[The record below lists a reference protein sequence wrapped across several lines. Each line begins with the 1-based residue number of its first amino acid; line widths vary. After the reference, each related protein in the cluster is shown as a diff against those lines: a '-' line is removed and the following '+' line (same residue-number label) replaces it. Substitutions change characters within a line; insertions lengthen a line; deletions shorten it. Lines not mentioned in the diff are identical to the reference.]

1 MTRKDKRS
9 PDALRSVNI
18 ETNFTRYA
26 EGSVLFTQGRTRVLC
41 NASVLEGVP
50 AFLKNAGKGWVTA
63 EYSLLPRATQTRTE
77 REAVRGKQSGRTL
90 EIQRLIGRSLRQ
102 AVDLEALEG
111 FTVQIDCDV
120 IEADGGTRCA
130 SITGAWVA
138 LALALRRMLGDDLV
152 ARDPLVRQIAAV
164 SAGVVSGAPALDLD
178 YEEDS
183 SSEVDMNFVMTDA
196 LDFVEIQGTA
206 EGAPFS
212 RAVFDT
218 LSGYAQK
225 GILELMALQKQALG

>member
-1 MTRKDKRS
+1 
-9 PDALRSVNI
+9 
-18 ETNFTRYA
+18 
-26 EGSVLFTQGRTRVLC
+26 VLC

-138 LALALRRMLGDDLV
+138 LALALRRMLGDGLV